1 MKVLYCIR
9 YIKKAVS
16 LRPDPT
22 ISRVTSHSVVVIW
35 SLGRGLYTIYN
46 KEKRSLGFGV
56 QSIKHAN
63 VLSEK
68 INFSALGGSK
78 VAIFGGDDLDPIYFE
93 VHMFLNPPGPPYMSK
108 NAKMCYF

>member
-1 MKVLYCIR
+1 MSDYIVNPIKKVLNAPI
-9 YIKKAVS
+9 IGGWAV
-16 LRPDPT
+16 LFTPRKF
-22 ISRVTSHSVVVIW
+22 IC
-35 SLGRGLYTIYN
+35 
-46 KEKRSLGFGV
+46 FGV

>member
-1 MKVLYCIR
+1 MLNKVF
-9 YIKKAVS
+9 VVQPPS
-16 LRPDPT
+16 PT
-22 ISRVTSHSVVVIW
+22 QA
-35 SLGRGLYTIYN
+35 LC
-46 KEKRSLGFGV
+46 FGV

>member
-1 MKVLYCIR
+1 MTASMFKCPFNIE
-9 YIKKAVS
+9 
-16 LRPDPT
+16 
-22 ISRVTSHSVVVIW
+22 HGVVAM
-35 SLGRGLYTIYN
+35 LGRGR
-46 KEKRSLGFGV
+46 ERRSELGFNHLKTLKGSVRFGV

>member
-1 MKVLYCIR
+1 MKSAKLFG
-9 YIKKAVS
+9 
-16 LRPDPT
+16 
-22 ISRVTSHSVVVIW
+22 VI
-35 SLGRGLYTIYN
+35 LTQTPVC
-46 KEKRSLGFGV
+46 FGV

-78 VAIFGGDDLDPIYFE
+78 VAIFGGDGLDPLYFE
-93 VHMFLNPPGPPYMSK
+93 VHMFLDPPDPPYMSK

>member
-1 MKVLYCIR
+1 MSGIGLGVMKYMYFGPEI
-9 YIKKAVS
+9 
-16 LRPDPT
+16 
-22 ISRVTSHSVVVIW
+22 
-35 SLGRGLYTIYN
+35 GLCA
-46 KEKRSLGFGV
+46 LLCFGV

>member
-1 MKVLYCIR
+1 MSGRTLEIPSRPCSNFCWQNYFMKYEEVLG
-9 YIKKAVS
+9 VS
-16 LRPDPT
+16 SRL
-22 ISRVTSHSVVVIW
+22 IS
-35 SLGRGLYTIYN
+35 
-46 KEKRSLGFGV
+46 FGV

-108 NAKMCYF
+108 NAQMCYF

>member
-1 MKVLYCIR
+1 MATWRNQDFKKWMKETNASGLSQEQLRIEAMKFSEIFSNVD
-9 YIKKAVS
+9 KK
-16 LRPDPT
+16 T
-22 ISRVTSHSVVVIW
+22 ISKVC
-35 SLGRGLYTIYN
+35 
-46 KEKRSLGFGV
+46 FGV

-78 VAIFGGDDLDPIYFE
+78 VAIFGGDDLDPLYFE
-93 VHMFLNPPGPPYMSK
+93 VHMFLDPPDPPYMSK

>member
-1 MKVLYCIR
+1 MKKNTLYHYHHHHHHE
-9 YIKKAVS
+9 YI
-16 LRPDPT
+16 
-22 ISRVTSHSVVVIW
+22 ISIC
-35 SLGRGLYTIYN
+35 
-46 KEKRSLGFGV
+46 FGV

>member
-1 MKVLYCIR
+1 M
-9 YIKKAVS
+9 
-16 LRPDPT
+16 
-22 ISRVTSHSVVVIW
+22 VIC
-35 SLGRGLYTIYN
+35 
-46 KEKRSLGFGV
+46 FGV

-68 INFSALGGSK
+68 INFSALGGSN
-78 VAIFGGDDLDPIYFE
+78 VPIFGGDDLDPIYFE